1 MLTCHG
7 RTDDPRGCERHRLPA
22 GHSTATS
29 RARRLASG
37 STVSATLEE
46 LETLAVE
53 HYPWKQHTDDPDSY
67 WVTVGQ
73 AAEILAL
80 SVQRVNQLLDE
91 DRLPHVAHHSGVR
104 LMRRAQL
111 KTLANSRAARI
122 QS

>member
-1 MLTCHG
+1 MDELTIFEAANVI
-7 RTDDPRGCERHRLPA
+7 GCQPA
-22 GHSTATS
+22 AAQELLEPGG
-29 RARRLASG
+29 LASG

-46 LETLAVE
+46 LEALAVE

-73 AAEILAL
+73 AATILAL
-80 SVQRVNQLLDE
+80 SVQRVKQLLDE
-91 DRLPHVAHHSGVR
+91 DRLPSVAHHSGVR

-111 KTLANSRAARI
+111 ETLANSRVARML